1 MSLSLIR
8 IARTL
13 PTNGPTKFP
22 RYWNRP
28 IEIEHV
34 LGPALQRWKT
44 FGSHLFRNG
53 PDVRQFPINR
63 TPEEL
68 SKRHR
73 RTRTHLEL
81 AFADKP

>member
-1 MSLSLIR
+1 MLR
-8 IARTL
+8 
-13 PTNGPTKFP
+13 
-22 RYWNRP
+22 
-28 IEIEHV
+28 
-34 LGPALQRWKT
+34 PALQRWKT

-68 SKRHR
+68 SKRNR

-81 AFADKP
+81 AFADKPQIIELTINVGLGANAWVEGRA